1 MKASPLTFDML
12 YDLTK
17 LIKINEKVT
26 VYDRWIDNDPSEDKN
41 IPKYITLSLI
51 LNEKSISI

>member
-17 LIKINEKVT
+17 LIKINEKIT
-26 VYDRWIDNDPSEDKN
+26 VFDRWIDNDPSEDKN
-41 IPKYITLSLI
+41 IPKY
-51 LNEKSISI
+51 KSYSTRMMNTYY

>member
-51 LNEKSISI
+51 LNVK

>member
-12 YDLTK
+12 YELTK

-41 IPKYITLSLI
+41 IPKYITLILI
-51 LNEKSISI
+51 LN